1 MNFHY
6 TPIFIIFSTGI
17 AVPCKSLQSAESTDK
32 PKDTTAEQPK
42 ATTADKPKD
51 TTAEQPK
58 ATTTDKPKDT
68 TAEQPKATTT
78 EQVPVDP
85 NDVNAKTLAQLNT
98 LMEESLQIYELEDQ
112 KTNVIDDL
120 HNALQVISQF
130 LGFSTNIHPEI
141 FNLPPDS
148 VITLLPSLKIV
159 IKLTNGKTETK
170 QFTDYTPETITK
182 IVEHVTPQLL
192 ELIKAQKSYLTEK
205 ITFLRTATK
214 QLSTLS
220 QLKENLPSFEPSTE
234 E

>member
-1 MNFHY
+1 
-6 TPIFIIFSTGI
+6 
-17 AVPCKSLQSAESTDK
+17 LQSAESTD
-32 PKDTTAEQPK
+32 PKVPS
-42 ATTADKPKD
+42 
-51 TTAEQPK
+51 
-58 ATTTDKPKDT
+58 
-68 TAEQPKATTT
+68 TT
-78 EQVPVDP
+78 EQKPASTEQKPASTTEQKPASTTEQKPASTTEQKPASTEQQVPVDP

-130 LGFSTNIHPEI
+130 LGFSTNVHPEI
-141 FNLPPDS
+141 FNLPPDAT
-148 VITLLPSLKIV
+148 VTLLPNLKLV

-170 QFTDYTPETITK
+170 QFTDYAPETITK
-182 IVEHVTPQLL
+182 IVEYVTPQLL
-192 ELIKAQKSYLTEK
+192 ELIQAQKSYLTEK

-220 QLKENLPSFEPSTE
+220 QLKENLPSFDVPTE

>member
-1 MNFHY
+1 MR
-6 TPIFIIFSTGI
+6 
-17 AVPCKSLQSAESTDK
+17 SLQSAESTDPQAASAEKK
-32 PKDTTAEQPK
+32 PASAEKKPASVEQKPASVEQKVTTVEQK
-42 ATTADKPKD
+42 ATS
-51 TTAEQPK
+51 AE
-58 ATTTDKPKDT
+58 
-68 TAEQPKATTT
+68 EQ
-78 EQVPVDP
+78 QVPVDP

-141 FNLPPDS
+141 FNLPPDAT
-148 VITLLPSLKIV
+148 VTLLPNLKIV

-182 IVEHVTPQLL
+182 IVEHITPQLL
-192 ELIKAQKSYLTEK
+192 ELIKVQKSYLTEK

-220 QLKENLPSFEPSTE
+220 QLKENLPSFVESTE
-234 E
+234 EE

>member
-1 MNFHY
+1 
-6 TPIFIIFSTGI
+6 
-17 AVPCKSLQSAESTDK
+17 LQSAESTDTK
-32 PKDTTAEQPK
+32 ATSTEPK
-42 ATTADKPKD
+42 ATST
-51 TTAEQPK
+51 EPK
-58 ATTTDKPKDT
+58 ATST
-68 TAEQPKATTT
+68 EPKATST
-78 EQVPVDP
+78 EPKATSIEPKAVSTEQQVPVDP

-141 FNLPPDS
+141 FNLPPDAI
-148 VITLLPSLKIV
+148 VTLLPNLKII

-170 QFTDYTPETITK
+170 QFTDYAPEIITK
-182 IVEHVTPQLL
+182 IVEYVTPQLL

-220 QLKENLPSFEPSTE
+220 QLKENLPSIESSTE

>member
-1 MNFHY
+1 M
-6 TPIFIIFSTGI
+6 
-17 AVPCKSLQSAESTDK
+17 QSAESTD
-32 PKDTTAEQPK
+32 PKEPS
-42 ATTADKPKD
+42 ATTQQ
-51 TTAEQPK
+51 ES
-58 ATTTDKPKDT
+58 ATTQQ
-68 TAEQPKATTT
+68 ESATTQQESAT
-78 EQVPVDP
+78 KQQETTQEQIPVDP

-112 KTNVIDDL
+112 KTNIIDDL
-120 HNALQVISQF
+120 HNALQVITQF

-141 FNLPPDS
+141 FNLPSDAT
-148 VITLLPSLKIV
+148 VTLLPNLKII

-170 QFTDYTPETITK
+170 QFTDYAPETITK

-220 QLKENLPSFEPSTE
+220 QLKENLPSFVASTE
-234 E
+234 EE

>member
-1 MNFHY
+1 MQ
-6 TPIFIIFSTGI
+6 ST
-17 AVPCKSLQSAESTDK
+17 ESTDSQV
-32 PKDTTAEQPK
+32 AN
-42 ATTADKPKD
+42 
-51 TTAEQPK
+51 
-58 ATTTDKPKDT
+58 
-68 TAEQPKATTT
+68 T
-78 EQVPVDP
+78 EQKEASTEQKVASTEQKVQIDP
-85 NDVNAKTLAQLNT
+85 NDVNAKTLTQLNT

-130 LGFSTNIHPEI
+130 LGFSTDISPEI
-141 FNLPPDS
+141 FNLPPDAK
-148 VITLLPSLKIV
+148 ITLLPNLKIV

-170 QFTDYTPETITK
+170 KFSDYPPETITK
-182 IVEHVTPQLL
+182 IVEYVTPQLL

-220 QLKENLPSFEPSTE
+220 QLKENLPTIDTTDE